1 MGWNF
6 APYNEYGSRAERL
19 DALDGDVKAASKA
32 FRNSKG
38 DKDIKKAAKALADA
52 KDRRNSARKDY
63 C

>member
-6 APYNEYGSRAERL
+6 APYNEYGSRTERM
-19 DALDGDVKAASKA
+19 DALDDDVKAKSKA

-38 DKDIKKAAKALADA
+38 DRDIKKAARALADA